1 MKILHIYPQCPDT
14 FWSFKHAIRFISK
27 KAAEPPLGLLTVA
40 AMLPKEWEKKL
51 VDMNISPLHD
61 NDLEWADYVFLSAMS
76 VQEESAKRVISRCK
90 RLGVK
95 IVAGGPLFTV
105 GYDDFEDVDHLVL
118 NEAEITLP
126 PFLEDLA
133 NECAKHIYTSK
144 EFPHMGKT
152 PIPLWELLDMKN
164 YATMDIQYSRGCPFN
179 CEFCNVTTL
188 NGHKVR
194 TKSSVQITEELENLY
209 AQGWRGDVLFVD
221 DNFIANKTKLKKDV
235 LPAIIHWMRKRKHP
249 FNFSTQASI
258 DIADDEELMHLM
270 VQAGFDSVFIG
281 IETPDMGSLAEC
293 GKIQNMNRDLVACVK
308 RIQQFG
314 MQVKGGFIVGFDRD
328 SASIFRSQIDFVQKS
343 GIVNAMVG
351 LLNAPRDSGLYRRLA
366 KENRLLKESSG
377 DNTDFS
383 TNFVPKMGY
392 ETLLKGYQE
401 ILSGIYS
408 YKPYYER
415 IRRLLREYK
424 PLQKRPIRFRFNRLG
439 AFFKSIWFIG
449 IKEKGKIYYWHLLFW
464 AVFRNPRLFPTA
476 ITLTIMG
483 YHFRKVYGRH
493 L

>member
-1 MKILHIYPQCPDT
+1 MRILHIYPQCPET

-40 AMLPKEWEKKL
+40 AMLPEAWEKKL
-51 VDMNISPLHD
+51 VDMNISPLND
-61 NDLEWADYVFLSAMS
+61 NDLEWADYVFISAMS
-76 VQEESAKRVISRCK
+76 IQKESVKRVISRCK

-95 IVAGGPLFTV
+95 IVAGGPLFTI
-105 GYDDFEDVDHLVL
+105 GYDDFDDVDHLVL

-126 PFLEDLA
+126 PFLQDLK
-133 NECAKHIYTSK
+133 NGGAKHIYTSK
-144 EFPHMGKT
+144 EFPHMERT
-152 PIPLWELLDMKN
+152 PIPLWELIDMKK

-188 NGHKVR
+188 NGHRVR
-194 TKSSVQITEELENLY
+194 TKSSIQITEELENLY

-221 DNFIANKTKLKKDV
+221 DNFIANMTNLKKHV
-235 LPAIIHWMRKRKHP
+235 LPAIINWMKKRKHP
-249 FNFSTQASI
+249 FDFSTQASI
-258 DIADDEELMHLM
+258 DLADDEELMHLM
-270 VQAGFDSVFIG
+270 VKAGFDSVFIG
-281 IETPDMGSLAEC
+281 IETPDTGSLAEC
-293 GKIQNMNRDLVACVK
+293 GKIQNMNRDLVACVR
-308 RIQQFG
+308 RIQKFG
-314 MQVKGGFIVGFDRD
+314 MQVKGGFIVGFDGD
-328 SASIFRSQIDFVQKS
+328 SPSIFKRQIEFIQKS

-351 LLNAPRDSGLYRRLA
+351 LLNAPRDTGLYRRLA

-401 ILSGIYS
+401 ILGGIYS
-408 YKPYYER
+408 HKPYYER
-415 IRRLLREYK
+415 IKRLLREYK
-424 PLQKRPIRFRFNRLG
+424 PLQKRPIRFRFNHLE
-439 AFFKSIWFIG
+439 AFLKSIWFMG
-449 IKEKGKIYYWHLLFW
+449 IREKGKVYYWHLFFW
-464 AVFRNPRLFPTA
+464 AIFRNPRLFPTA